1 MTRFEQAKSLLSI
14 DDKLL
19 SVISI
24 FEFDLGVIA
33 NVPNDNSP
41 DCDLELLMAG
51 YNLDGTLN

>member
-14 DDKLL
+14 DHKLL

-24 FEFDLGVIA
+24 FEFDLDVIA

-41 DCDLELLMAG
+41 DCYLEPPMG
-51 YNLDGTLN
+51 CYNLDGTLD